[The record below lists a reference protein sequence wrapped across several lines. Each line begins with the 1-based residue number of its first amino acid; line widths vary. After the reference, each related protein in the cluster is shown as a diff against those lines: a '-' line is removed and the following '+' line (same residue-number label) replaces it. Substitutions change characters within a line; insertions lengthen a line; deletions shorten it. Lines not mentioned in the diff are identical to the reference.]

1 MKVVDM
7 SLLLSNPETPEGQAT
22 FEMANLRQKTTNL
35 PFVVWVSQ
43 RDNLQ
48 HDIRVKVAQSAKVI
62 SSQMGSYSVRPF
74 SHVGGPRLSPGDEK
88 LFETWLAK
96 NQDVLLSF
104 WNADIEY
111 TEDMIE
117 MIVPV

>member
-1 MKVVDM
+1 M
-7 SLLLSNPETPEGQAT
+7 SLSLTDAEKPEGQAT
-22 FEMANLRQKTTNL
+22 FEMSNLRQKTTNL

-43 RDNLQ
+43 KDNLQ

-62 SSQMGSYSVRPF
+62 ASQLGSYSVRPF
-74 SHVGGPRLSPGDEK
+74 AHVGGPRLNSGDEK
-88 LFETWLAK
+88 LLEAWISK
-96 NQDVLLSF
+96 NLDVLIAF

-117 MIVPV
+117 KIVPL

>member
-1 MKVVDM
+1 MA
-7 SLLLSNPETPEGQAT
+7 LSRFHMAEKPEGQAT
-22 FEMANLRQKTTNL
+22 FEMANLRQRTTGL

-43 RDNLQ
+43 KDNLP

-74 SHVGGPRLSPGDEK
+74 AHVGGPRLNSNDEK
-88 LFETWLAK
+88 LLEDWINRNRDTLV
-96 NQDVLLSF
+96 DF
-104 WNADIEY
+104 WDANIEY

-117 MIVPV
+117 KIVPI